1 VILQF
6 TRSLSL
12 MSLRTSKIIVG
23 AAIPLLAASLCLA
36 DTTTATKHK
45 APKRKVS
52 HSTTAHKATAHK
64 APAHKS
70 ASKGPKR
77 AGKKSTKKH
86 ARGQQVI
93 DDQRAQ
99 QIQEAL
105 IREHYLKGEPSG
117 TWDTATQQ
125 ALQRY
130 QADQGWQSKT
140 VPDSRALIRLGLGPD
155 HDHLLN
161 PQSAM
166 TTMPALPPARTRT
179 TGSVT
184 SGASGNSSSITAH
197 SSGGVAVPAT
207 SVPELSPSR

>member
-1 VILQF
+1 
-6 TRSLSL
+6 

-23 AAIPLLAASLCLA
+23 AAIPLLAASLCLG
-36 DTTTATKHK
+36 DTTTATNHK

-52 HSTTAHKATAHK
+52 HTTTAHKTTHK
-64 APAHKS
+64 APVHKS
-70 ASKGPKR
+70 ATKGPKR
-77 AGKKSTKKH
+77 AGKKSPKKH
-86 ARGQQVI
+86 ARGQQAI

-99 QIQEAL
+99 QIQAAL
-105 IREHYLKGEPSG
+105 VREHYLNGEPSG

-161 PQSAM
+161 PESAM
-166 TTMPALPPARTRT
+166 TTMPELPQARTRT
-179 TGSVT
+179 AGSA
-184 SGASGNSSSITAH
+184 SPGLSGNPSSIAAH
-197 SSGGVAVPAT
+197 SSGTMAVPAS
-207 SVPELSPSR
+207 SVPELTPNR